1 MTYRELKFDP
11 GTYSDLAGTPD
22 GRKMWEFL
30 QGREIWIRME
40 TATYLGRP
48 ALEAIQPQL
57 LHAFPDV
64 IREDRWKQMV
74 GRMVRQVM
82 EFRGYQLDRNG
93 VRLKRNE
100 LFMSASRYIRKMR
113 VHEAVANG
121 EI

>member
-1 MTYRELKFDP
+1 MTYQELKFYP
-11 GTYSDLAGTPD
+11 GTYSDLADTQD
-22 GRKMWEFL
+22 GCRLWEFL
-30 QGREIWIRME
+30 QDSDVLLRME

-82 EFRGYQLDRNG
+82 EFRGYQLDQTG

-100 LFMSASRYIRKMR
+100 LFLSASRYIRRKR

-121 EI
+121 EV

>member
-1 MTYRELKFDP
+1 MTYREPNFDP
-11 GTYSDLAGTPD
+11 GTYSDLADTPD
-22 GRKMWEFL
+22 GRRLWEFL
-30 QGREIWIRME
+30 QGSDIWIRLE

-57 LHAFPDV
+57 LHEFPDV

-82 EFRGYQLDRNG
+82 EFRGYQLDQTG

-100 LFMSASRYIRKMR
+100 LFLSASRYIRRK
-113 VHEAVANG
+113 
-121 EI
+121 

>member
-1 MTYRELKFDP
+1 MTYRELNFDP
-11 GTYSDLAGTPD
+11 GTYSDLADTPD
-22 GRKMWEFL
+22 GRRLWEFL
-30 QGREIWIRME
+30 QGSDIWLRME

-57 LHAFPDV
+57 LREFSDV

-82 EFRGYQLDRNG
+82 EFRGYQLDQTG

-100 LFMSASRYIRKMR
+100 LFLSASRYIRRKR